1 MVEAVVGEP
10 ESRRFAR
17 WTGLLI
23 VLAVCTGVLVHFIV
37 SPPGPALVAAGA
49 SRTPTGW
56 LHRYADRLHRQLELV
71 AITEYHGV
79 VAYLQVQ
86 DGHDRVM
93 ITLYKQG
100 GLWKAAAQEQGT
112 IRRAAS

>member
-1 MVEAVVGEP
+1 MVEAAVGEP

-23 VLAVCTGVLVHFIV
+23 VLAVCAGVLVHFIV
-37 SPPGPALVAAGA
+37 SPPGPALEAAGA

-56 LHRYADRLHRQLELV
+56 LHHYADRLHRHLELV
-71 AITEYHGV
+71 AITEYHGG

-93 ITLYKQG
+93 ITLDKQG
-100 GLWKAAAQEQGT
+100 GLWKAAQEQGT
-112 IRRAAS
+112 TRRAAS